1 MKVLLIDFS
10 NDLGMSGIRFI
21 SSYLKKN
28 GHDVNLLFSPLSS
41 SDNTRSFDRYDSK
54 ETEEELR
61 QMVDLVKKLNPKL
74 IGMSIMTS
82 FYQRAVNLTKAIK
95 KEFDVP
101 IIWGGI
107 QPSMSHDDSLEH
119 ADMIAI
125 GEAEEPFLELTNKIE
140 KGEDYYNTQSIW
152 FKKGNEII
160 RNPIHPLVEDLDKYP
175 FPDYDVETQ
184 FILHNGKVMQ
194 LNMDLLEEYLAPY
207 FNTKGIYRIMCS
219 RGCPFSCSYCH
230 HSAAPNMY
238 PNKEKYHRRRSVEH
252 VIKELEW
259 AKKKLKFIKLI
270 RISDDSFISPTSEW
284 LKKFSEEYKK
294 RVDLPFSCLI
304 YPMTI
309 TQQKIDWLYDAGMR
323 HVQMGVESVE
333 RVNREVYN
341 RFTSDKQVL
350 NVISILNTKKDLV
363 CEYDMIID
371 SPYETREDRIN
382 KIKLALQFPKP
393 YILTLY
399 SLVLYKPTPLYDR
412 AKADGNLQSEDE
424 SYHKNMTYTN
434 DEYFNSLLLLTPHLP
449 KKVVAYF
456 LEKEDKLHQFMLK
469 SIRSVIFDFAI
480 KLPIELKEVV
490 KRVVPN

>member
-10 NDLGMSGIRFI
+10 NDLGMSGVRFI

-41 SDNTRSFDRYDSK
+41 SDNTRSYDRYDAK
-54 ETEEELR
+54 ENEEELQ
-61 QMVDLVKKLNPKL
+61 QMVSLVKRLNPKL
-74 IGMSIMTS
+74 IGMSLMTS
-82 FYQRAVNLTKAIK
+82 FYDRAVNLTKAIK
-95 KEFDVP
+95 KELDVP

-107 QPSMSHDDSLEH
+107 QPSMSHEDSLKH

-140 KGEDYYNTQSIW
+140 RGEDYYGTQSIW
-152 FKKGNEII
+152 FKKGDIVIKNTV
-160 RNPIHPLVEDLDKYP
+160 HPLVEDLDKYP
-175 FPDYDVETQ
+175 YPDYDVETQ
-184 FILHNGKVMQ
+184 FILHNGRMMQ
-194 LNMDLLEEYLAPY
+194 LDMDLLQEYLAPY

-230 HSAAPNMY
+230 HSAAPNLY

-252 VIKELEW
+252 VIGELEW
-259 AKKKLKFIKLI
+259 AKKKLKFIKLV
-270 RISDDSFISPTSEW
+270 RISDDSFISTNNEW

-341 RFTSDKQVL
+341 RFTSDNQVL
-350 NVISILNTKKDLV
+350 NVIRILNTKKDLV

-371 SPYETREDRIN
+371 SPYETKEDKIN
-382 KIKLALQFPKP
+382 KIKLVMQFPKP

-399 SLVLYKPTPLYDR
+399 SLVLYRPTPLYDR
-412 AKADGNLQSEDE
+412 AKSDGNLHSEDE
-424 SYHKNMTYTN
+424 AYHKNMTYTN
-434 DEYFNSLLLLTPHLP
+434 NDYLNSLLLLTPHLP
-449 KKVVAYF
+449 KRMASYF
-456 LEKEDKLHQFMLK
+456 LENDNQFNKLMLD
-469 SIRSVIFDFAI
+469 SIRFAIFNVAI
-480 KLPIELKEVV
+480 KLPTPIKQTLKKLV
-490 KRVVPN
+490 